1 MIYDYFRV
9 IDAHDTV
16 LDYVDLFFITLRND
30 NFQEFDTRW
39 NDISYSLTKIPSGK
53 LVQIKNT

>member
-30 NFQEFDTRW
+30 NVQEFDTRW

-53 LVQIKNT
+53 SVQIKNT